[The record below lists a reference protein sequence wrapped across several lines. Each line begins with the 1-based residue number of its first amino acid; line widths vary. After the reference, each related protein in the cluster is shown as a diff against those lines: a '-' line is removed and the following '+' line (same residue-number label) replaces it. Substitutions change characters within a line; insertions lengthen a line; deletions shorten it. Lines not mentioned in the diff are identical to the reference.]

1 MIEEVV
7 RTQNACMGT
16 WETAEANRAW
26 QQKRDANYHPRE
38 EWEDR

>member
-7 RTQNACMGT
+7 RTQQACMQT

-26 QQKRDANYHPRE
+26 QEKREARYYPPPPDH
-38 EWEDR
+38 